1 MKLPYVLETGAMS
14 EYEVKLAIAKKKY
27 DNFEEIRKVQQ
38 PADMNLI
45 TKEEK
50 EAKNK
55 ELAGQSTYNSMVR
68 ELFRWGSSF
77 IIWKKNINYLM
88 EICIAGYDI

>member
-1 MKLPYVLETGAMS
+1 MKLAM
-14 EYEVKLAIAKKKY
+14 AKKKY

-38 PADMNLI
+38 LADMNLI

-55 ELAGQSTYNSMVR
+55 ELAEQSTYNSMVR